1 MQFLVKDNVN
11 VGDLVCSTKVYDFK
25 FHFINVP
32 VLDYQLVAADV
43 SMKYT
48 IGMKERQALKEFYSE
63 TLGMLFLK
71 WAKIILLPVH
81 YPIGQTPSITYKIR
95 YNIELR
101 TALKYLANIHY
112 IWMF

>member
-48 IGMKERQALKEFYSE
+48 IGMKER
-63 TLGMLFLK
+63 
-71 WAKIILLPVH
+71 
-81 YPIGQTPSITYKIR
+81 
-95 YNIELR
+95 
-101 TALKYLANIHY
+101 
-112 IWMF
+112 